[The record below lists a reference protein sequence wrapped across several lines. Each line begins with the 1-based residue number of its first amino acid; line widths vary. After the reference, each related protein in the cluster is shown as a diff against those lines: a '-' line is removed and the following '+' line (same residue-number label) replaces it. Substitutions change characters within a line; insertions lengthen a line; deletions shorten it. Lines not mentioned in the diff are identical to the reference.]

1 MKNQESLY
9 FDIWRKA
16 NFKDLIR
23 AYTAAVE
30 KYSDTE
36 IAVGFGEALDA
47 YVDGGKKKYIGTP
60 KQWSSAYTLGR
71 ELGVFKDGENRR
83 YDLSNLAID
92 FLMSKIVSH
101 EYLLNYLLNLNQL
114 INSKVVHP
122 LNEVLQL
129 FRGNT
134 TIEKGSIYNIECF
147 NLYNRSLENRSQIAN
162 ILLNRMLD
170 AKIIRNATIKGS
182 YELDKYPLDQLIQS
196 CVLWDESPA
205 NFEELTHN
213 DYVEMISAPNKL
225 IKPYRLGG
233 S

>member
-30 KYSDTE
+30 KYDDDE

-47 YVDGGKKKYIGTP
+47 YVDGGKKKYIGTS

-71 ELGVFKDGENRR
+71 ELGVFKDGKYRR
-83 YDLSNLAID
+83 YDLSSLAID
-92 FLMSKIVSH
+92 FLKSRIVSS

-122 LNEVLQL
+122 LYEVLQL
-129 FRGNT
+129 FRENT
-134 TIEKGSIYNIECF
+134 TIDKGFIYNIEVF
-147 NLYNRSLENRSQIAN
+147 NLYNRSPENRSQIAN

-170 AKIIRNATIKGS
+170 ARIIQSSAIKG
-182 YELDKYPLDQLIQS
+182 YYQLDKYPLEQLIQS
-196 CVLWDESPA
+196 CVFWDKSPTD
-205 NFEELTHN
+205 FEKLTHN
-213 DYVEMISAPNKL
+213 DYVDMISAPNKL
-225 IKPYRLGG
+225 IKSYRLGG